1 MLQRFP
7 EKLRTL
13 RQRHGMTQRQL
24 ATELGITTQV
34 YISDLE
40 SGKRRP
46 GTELVYKIAHLFG
59 VTMEQLVDD
68 ALDVE

>member
-59 VTMEQLVDD
+59 VTMGQLVDD
-68 ALDVE
+68 ALEVE

>member
-13 RQRHGMTQRQL
+13 RQQHGMTQRQL

-59 VTMEQLVDD
+59 ITMEQLVDD
-68 ALDVE
+68 ELEV

>member
-68 ALDVE
+68 ALEV